1 MQFITQAW
9 STKYNPAFLET
20 SLSVDKPRVT
30 FNSIPAELIEFL
42 RITDGGDGAIL
53 VYPHYLVFF
62 CLSASSLP
70 IISSSVPAES
80 GLFVFAT
87 NAIGVYIAFDKMIR
101 DPDARCGGR
110 YELTIP
116 DFLRYWNGYSVYRE

>member
-30 FNSIPAELIEFL
+30 FNSIPSELIEFL

-53 VYPHYLVFF
+53 VYPHYLVIFF
-62 CLSASSLP
+62 SACSLP
-70 IISSSVPAES
+70 IISASVPAEC

-87 NAIGVYIAFDKMIR
+87 NALVS
-101 DPDARCGGR
+101 
-110 YELTIP
+110 T
-116 DFLRYWNGYSVYRE
+116 